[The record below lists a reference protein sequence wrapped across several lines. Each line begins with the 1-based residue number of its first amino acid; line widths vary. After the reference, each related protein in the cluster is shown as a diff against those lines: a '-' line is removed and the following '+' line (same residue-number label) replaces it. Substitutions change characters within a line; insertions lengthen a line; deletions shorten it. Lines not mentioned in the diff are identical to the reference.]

1 VVIVLV
7 ATGACTTTLPAPSPV
22 DDRLAGW
29 SSRSGKIVAATV
41 TSVDPKGSTFGD
53 PPQVTLEITDVFVG
67 ASVPPSVE
75 VQWRPPAD
83 GRPVICFDEDPSKCQ
98 DDARRWATRP
108 FQGPD
113 VGAKFLLVIAN
124 ANGEGVAAP
133 QFVASTSRIRD
144 SGAAR
149 SALLAHLA
157 RESQSLAAAEQR
169 RREHQEQMSNWAL
182 SAPREVEG
190 LHAEGAVVVLARLC
204 ARPRHRPA
212 APLPLPPPQT
222 RTDDVIERFEVIRTS
237 QGATPAKGCT
247 LAVNLGSESARH
259 AVMDWT
265 MTHAVAS
272 GWGERGMVVLAL
284 VPSGA
289 YEQQDPVWALAPDTP
304 GILPATPHVQALLA
318 TRASKRA
325 KERP

>member
-1 VVIVLV
+1 MSSPNGSVLKPRRAPRPRLTRWVVIVLV

-83 GRPVICFDEDPSKCQ
+83 GRPVICFDDDLISVDDLPFGIDGRVYGELDGPSKCQ

-124 ANGEGVAAP
+124 ANGDGVAAP
-133 QFVASTSRIRD
+133 QFVATSRIRD

-190 LHAEGAVVVLARLC
+190 LHAEGAVV
-204 ARPRHRPA
+204 PRASLRTSTAPPRGAAPAPA
-212 APLPLPPPQT
+212 AADAH
-222 RTDDVIERFEVIRTS
+222 R
-237 QGATPAKGCT
+237 
-247 LAVNLGSESARH
+247 
-259 AVMDWT
+259 
-265 MTHAVAS
+265 
-272 GWGERGMVVLAL
+272 
-284 VPSGA
+284 
-289 YEQQDPVWALAPDTP
+289 
-304 GILPATPHVQALLA
+304 
-318 TRASKRA
+318 
-325 KERP
+325 